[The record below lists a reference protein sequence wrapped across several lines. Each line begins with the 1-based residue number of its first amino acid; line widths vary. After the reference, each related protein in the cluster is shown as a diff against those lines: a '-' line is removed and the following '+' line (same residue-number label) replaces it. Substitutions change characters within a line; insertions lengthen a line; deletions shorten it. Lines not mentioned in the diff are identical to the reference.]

1 MSDQKQPDKPRLI
14 GAPRSWLEW
23 ALQVAATGVFTAG
36 VAYFTEFS
44 NGLLALVFV
53 GSSAG
58 TAFSLWRE
66 QKAHVDE

>member
-1 MSDQKQPDKPRLI
+1 MSEPEQPEKPRLI

-23 ALQVAATGVFTAG
+23 ALQAGATGVFIAG
-36 VAYFTEFS
+36 VAYFTELS
-44 NGLLALVFV
+44 NGLLALIFV

-66 QKAHVDE
+66 NRKAEDV